1 LAKNRADAQSRTE
14 GERLESIMKDPVL
27 RWHDE
32 HMRFARLLDYLDKQM
47 VAFHEG
53 GAPDYEFIG
62 DIVFYLKEYADRQ
75 HHQREDVAFRIL
87 AERDP
92 TLKPLIQR
100 LLQEHRVI
108 DTAGD
113 AFHDHLVNILNGM
126 IVRREVV
133 EAAAATYLVYYRA
146 HIQTE
151 ETQILP
157 VAARLLTENDWKA
170 VADAVDSAP
179 DPVFGA
185 EEVGVTYRAMR
196 ARMLLDATAAA

>member
-1 LAKNRADAQSRTE
+1 
-14 GERLESIMKDPVL
+14 MKDPIG

-32 HMRFARLLDYLDKQM
+32 HMQFARLLGYLDAQM
-47 VAFHEG
+47 TSFHEG
-53 GAPDYEFIG
+53 GTPDYDLIA
-62 DIVFYLKEYADRQ
+62 DIIFYLKEYADHQ

-92 TLKPLIQR
+92 TLVPLIQR

-113 AFHDHLVNILNGM
+113 AFHDHMVNILNGTV
-126 IVRREVV
+126 VRREVV
-133 EAAAATYLVYYRA
+133 EAAAATYLVYYRS

-157 VAARLLTENDWKA
+157 AAAQLMTDSDWKA
-170 VADAVDSAP
+170 VAHAVPSQP
-179 DPVFGA
+179 DPLFGA
-185 EEVGVTYRAMR
+185 QEVGLTYRAMR
-196 ARMLLDATAAA
+196 AQMLHDSTQPV